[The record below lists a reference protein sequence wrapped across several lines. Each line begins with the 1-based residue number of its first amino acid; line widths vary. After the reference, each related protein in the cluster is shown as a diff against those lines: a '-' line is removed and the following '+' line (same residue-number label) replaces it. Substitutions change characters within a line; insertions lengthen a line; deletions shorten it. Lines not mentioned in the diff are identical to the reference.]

1 MFKLSGFV
9 TTSALVAAVAVVLA
23 LPAGAAQVT
32 LRMVASLPSNI
43 PITASFLKN
52 FLPRAKE
59 AGKGHYIIDFKGGP
73 EVIPPRKGALAVK
86 RGSVDMLWGP
96 AGYYAGTVPEAYAL
110 MGSQK
115 PIQTLWANGGMDL
128 LNKVWGK
135 RLNARIL
142 AWGESRSG
150 MNIYTQWK
158 PKITDKGPD
167 LTGKKMRT
175 TPTYKGLLSA
185 LGATPIRMKG
195 SEIYTGLQRKVIDGF
210 AWTKSGLTNMGLA
223 KIVNYRVDPSFYRA
237 NSVVI
242 INLNKWREL
251 SQKGRDALTK
261 ASRDYERVSL
271 EYMAKESVR
280 EAKELTKSGLTVIS
294 LDPAIAKRYLKVA
307 DDAMWNRL
315 DELVKGDTSMLK
327 AKFRGR

>member
-9 TTSALVAAVAVVLA
+9 KTSALVGAVAVVWA

-32 LRMVASLPSNI
+32 LRTVSSLPKSI
-43 PITASFLKN
+43 PVAASFHQN

-59 AGKGHYIIDFKGGP
+59 AGKGHYTIDFKGGP
-73 EVIPPRKGALAVK
+73 EVIPPRKGAMAVK
-86 RGSVDMLWGP
+86 RGSIDMLWGP

-115 PIQTLWANGGMDL
+115 PVQTLWANGGMDM
-128 LNKVWGK
+128 LNKVWAK

-158 PKITDKGPD
+158 PKITDNGPD

-175 TPTYKGLLSA
+175 TPTYKGLLST
-185 LGATPIRMKG
+185 LGATPIRMSG
-195 SEIYTGLQRKVIDGF
+195 TEIYTGLQRKVIDGF
-210 AWTKSGLTNMGLA
+210 AWTKSGLTVLGLA
-223 KIVNYRVDPSFYRA
+223 KITKYRVDPSFYRA

-242 INLNKWREL
+242 INLNKWRAL
-251 SQKGRDALTK
+251 SQTGRDALNK
-261 ASRDYERVSL
+261 ASRDYERISL

-280 EAKELTKSGLTVIS
+280 EAKELTKSGLTIIT
-294 LDPAIAKRYLKVA
+294 LEPATAKRYLKVA
-307 DDAMWNRL
+307 DDAMWRRF
-315 DELVKGDTSMLK
+315 DELVKGDAAKLK